1 MQTAIQIVSMLAALI
16 ALLLV
21 WRQLLFNQLTDL
33 HKQLLADDM
42 QEALRFVYSVDP
54 DLLADAS
61 GRDLKML
68 ELVLNTYDLIGF
80 RVRRKVLPRRATLE
94 TEGKLLLRVWQQAKP
109 FIDKERE
116 RRKDDSYK
124 KHFEWL
130 CDRAREQHPG
140 YVPVIHPPR
149 KDEYHNPKPCVGILL
164 LKGNEVLLGIRGVEP
179 FKGFLDIP
187 GGFVEP
193 GEHPADAAVREFR
206 EETQLTI
213 DRPTDLLGIFMDVY
227 GPSGASTMNLCYVIS
242 DARGK
247 ERPQSDVTAL
257 EWFSLGDPLD
267 RLAFEWEKKAL
278 SLLRDRQKGTH
289 PNAGPKHSSEGA
301 IDCVENDN

>member
-1 MQTAIQIVSMLAALI
+1 MQTTIQIVSALAALI
-16 ALLLV
+16 ALLFV
-21 WRQLLFNQLTDL
+21 WRQLRFNQLTDL

-54 DLLADAS
+54 DMLADAI

-80 RVRRKVLPRRATLE
+80 RVRRKVLPKGATLE
-94 TEGKLLLRVWQQAKP
+94 TEGKILLRVWKQAKL
-109 FIDKERE
+109 FIDKERV
-116 RRKDDSYK
+116 RRKDKSYK
-124 KHFEWL
+124 QHFEWL
-130 CDRAREQHPG
+130 MRKARKRHRR

-164 LKGNEVLLGIRGVEP
+164 LRGNKVLLGVRGVEP
-179 FKGFLDIP
+179 FEGFLDIP

-213 DRPTDLLGIFMDVY
+213 GRPTDLLGIFMDVY
-227 GPSGASTMNLCYVIS
+227 GPSGASTMNLCYVIR
-242 DARGK
+242 DGRGE

-278 SLLRDRQKGTH
+278 SLLRDSQKGTH
-289 PNAGPKHSSEGA
+289 PSAGPECSSEGA
-301 IDCVENDN
+301 NDRVESDN